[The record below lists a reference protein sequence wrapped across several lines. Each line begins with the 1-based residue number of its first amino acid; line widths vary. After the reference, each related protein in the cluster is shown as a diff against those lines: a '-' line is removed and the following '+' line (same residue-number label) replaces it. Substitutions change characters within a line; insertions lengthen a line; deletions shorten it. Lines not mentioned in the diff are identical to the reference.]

1 VHFNISVTPEKIEI
15 SFNEIIEGTKC
26 EVQCIAINGRP
37 PLKSNLYIDGQNEPG
52 TMVTNK
58 RRHGN
63 MYTIT
68 TSITK
73 NFTRL
78 HNQVKVLCCSTIGD
92 GICGE
97 KKFNVLCKFR
107 LTFNP

>member
-1 VHFNISVTPEKIEI
+1 MKKTEK
-15 SFNEIIEGTKC
+15 G
-26 EVQCIAINGRP
+26 AR
-37 PLKSNLYIDGQNEPG
+37 
-52 TMVTNK
+52 
-58 RRHGN
+58 N

-78 HNQVKVLCCSTIGD
+78 HNQVKVLCCSSVGN

-97 KKFNVLCKFR
+97 KKVNVLCKFVSD
-107 LTFNP
+107 LTRNKDKMIKFRN